1 MLHMESRRQLTR
13 YAWLSIAAAVLTI
26 GLKTAAFQL
35 TGSIGLLSDALES
48 VLNIITAGLALVT
61 LIIAA
66 RPPDEDHAFGHSKAE
81 YLAAGIEGLFVLG
94 AASLIAYQAVIRLL
108 NPVEL
113 EAVGIG
119 VGISAVAAVINLL
132 VGRVLLRAGTVHR
145 SATLTAEAHHLL
157 ADVWTSVGVIAG
169 VGAVAL
175 TGWQWLD
182 PLIALVVAAQI
193 VILGVRLLRQTMDGL
208 MDVAL
213 PGEEI
218 AAIESILNDYSTGP
232 VTYHALRTRQSGAQ
246 RFVSVHIQVPGTWSV
261 QRGHE
266 LLEEV
271 ESDIRAA
278 LPPVTVFT
286 HIEPAEDPASW
297 NDIVLIRPDN
307 G

>member
-1 MLHMESRRQLTR
+1 MESRRQLTR
-13 YAWLSIAAAVLTI
+13 YAWLSVAAAVLTI
-26 GLKTAAFQL
+26 GLKMAAFRL
-35 TGSIGLLSDALES
+35 TGSIGFLSDALES
-48 VLNIITAGLALVT
+48 VLNIMTAVLALVT

-81 YLAAGIEGLFVLG
+81 YLAAGVEGVFVLG
-94 AASLIAYQAVIRLL
+94 AASLIAYQAVLRLL

-119 VGISAVAAVINLL
+119 VAISALAALINLI
-132 VGRVLLRAGTVHR
+132 VGRVLLRAGTSHR
-145 SATLTAEAHHLL
+145 SATLKAEAQHLM
-157 ADVWTSVGVIAG
+157 ADVWTSAGVIVG
-169 VGAVAL
+169 VGAVAI

-182 PLIALVVAAQI
+182 PVIALAVAAQI
-193 VILGVRLLRQTMDGL
+193 LLLGVRLLRQTTDGL

-218 AAIESILNDYSTGP
+218 AAIESILNDYTTDRVS
-232 VTYHALRTRQSGAQ
+232 YHALRTRQSGAQ

-271 ESDIRAA
+271 ESDISAA

-297 NDIVLIRPDN
+297 NDIALIRPDS